1 MPTRNTKTP
10 RHTQSP
16 TPNSVPCT
24 SMAFPL
30 KARGLLIPLLGSCHI
45 IFSVSLNMSR
55 PFGNPNTEGQGWGDR
70 HIEIRGQNK
79 QKPEGTWATWK
90 DESLKKDAINCVY
103 KG

>member
-1 MPTRNTKTP
+1 
-10 RHTQSP
+10 
-16 TPNSVPCT
+16 
-24 SMAFPL
+24 
-30 KARGLLIPLLGSCHI
+30 
-45 IFSVSLNMSR
+45 MSR